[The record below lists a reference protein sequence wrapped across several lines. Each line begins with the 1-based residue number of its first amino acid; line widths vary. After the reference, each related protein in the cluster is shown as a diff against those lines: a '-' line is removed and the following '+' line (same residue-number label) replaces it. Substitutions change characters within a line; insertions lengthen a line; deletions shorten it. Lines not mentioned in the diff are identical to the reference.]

1 MHEVTTW
8 NWSFAEDVRGFARA
22 GYDVMA
28 AVQDS
33 RRPNKLD
40 SVDRGEAVRMIRAAG
55 LSISTLNG
63 ASLYLLDDAGRPI
76 PNLDQARDRVDTAH
90 ALDAACLLVVFGPL
104 CHGSIAR
111 SWELGEDLLTEL
123 LPYAESQ
130 GVNLA
135 IEPLH
140 PMYIPDWSVVN
151 TLTEALDLVQRFG
164 SPRLGLVLDIYHIW
178 WQRDVTELI
187 RQCAGSIF
195 GVHVCDWKAE
205 TSSLN
210 DRELPGRGVAPV
222 KEIVH
227 AIRETGYNGAWDI
240 EIFSDRYWATD
251 YPQLLADCKAGFE
264 RLWA

>member
-1 MHEVTTW
+1 MVTSAMHEVTTW

-22 GYDVMA
+22 GYDFMA

-40 SVDRGEAVRMIRAAG
+40 SVDRGEAVRLIQEAG

-63 ASLYLLDDAGRPI
+63 ASLYLLGDAGQPI

-111 SWELGEDLLTEL
+111 SWELGEDLLAEL

-140 PMYIPDWSVVN
+140 PCTY
-151 TLTEALDLVQRFG
+151 R
-164 SPRLGLVLDIYHIW
+164 
-178 WQRDVTELI
+178 
-187 RQCAGSIF
+187 
-195 GVHVCDWKAE
+195 
-205 TSSLN
+205 
-210 DRELPGRGVAPV
+210 
-222 KEIVH
+222 
-227 AIRETGYNGAWDI
+227 TGA
-240 EIFSDRYWATD
+240 S
-251 YPQLLADCKAGFE
+251 
-264 RLWA
+264 